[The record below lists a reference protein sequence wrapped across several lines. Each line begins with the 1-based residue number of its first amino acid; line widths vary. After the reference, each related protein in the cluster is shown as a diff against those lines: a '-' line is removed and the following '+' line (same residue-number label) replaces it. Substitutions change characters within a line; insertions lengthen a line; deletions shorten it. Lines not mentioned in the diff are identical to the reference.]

1 MERLCV
7 SVICNCMYGNEE
19 ENGVLNNV
27 EGVRV
32 DYTSSLLTYISLV
45 IKKFISKFIIDIVPT
60 SHDLTPSPLFY

>member
-19 ENGVLNNV
+19 ENRVLNNV

-32 DYTSSLLTYISLV
+32 LY
-45 IKKFISKFIIDIVPT
+45 
-60 SHDLTPSPLFY
+60 

>member
-7 SVICNCMYGNEE
+7 SVICNCMYGHEE

-32 DYTSSLLTYISLV
+32 LY
-45 IKKFISKFIIDIVPT
+45 
-60 SHDLTPSPLFY
+60 